1 MVIFKERFPESYLIF
16 QKKDQKKIE
25 ELNEYIKRVEHNFEG
40 WKTDFAPTTVTEF
53 LQQVKGLREELDDN
67 KVLTRKFS
75 GEAVAS
81 DNQ

>member
-1 MVIFKERFPESYLIF
+1 MCFFDNNF

-40 WKTDFAPTTVTEF
+40 WKTDFAPTATTEF
-53 LQQVKGLREELDDN
+53 VSQVKSLRSELDDH

-75 GEAVAS
+75 GDAVAS
-81 DNQ
+81 ENQ